1 MPPTI
6 LDVFGGDAFKAISL
20 TDSINALPFK
30 PSRIGSMGLFDP
42 QGITT
47 TTVVIEE
54 KDGLLTL
61 IPTAARGAPYTYGR
75 GVERKA
81 RAFKVPHL
89 PLNDVI
95 LAADVQGIRKFG
107 SADEQE
113 GVVDVVNDR
122 LEVMRQ
128 SHEVTLEYHRIGA
141 IHGEIFD
148 ADGTTTI
155 YNLFT
160 EFEVTQVTF
169 DWDLGNSTAE
179 IRSTCIDVKEAIE
192 EGLGAMPYDH
202 VHAFCGKTWFKKLIA
217 HTKVKEAFARY
228 RDSEFLRNDPRKGFE
243 FADIVFEVYRGK
255 MGSSSPIDFI
265 DPDQAR
271 FFPVGVPN
279 LFKTY
284 FAPADFVEAVGTIG
298 LPYYAK
304 QQIMK
309 FDKGV
314 EMHTQSNPLCI
325 CTRPRTLVEGTTGS

>member
-1 MPPTI
+1 MAETI
-6 LDVFGGDAFKAISL
+6 LDVFGGDAFKTISL
-20 TDSINALPFK
+20 TDSINALPYK
-30 PSRIGSMGLFDP
+30 PSRIGEMGLFVP
-42 QGITT
+42 AGITT
-47 TTVVIEE
+47 TTAVIEE
-54 KDGLLTL
+54 KDGLLSL
-61 IPTAARGAPYTYGR
+61 IPTAARGAPYIYGR
-75 GVERKA
+75 STERVA

-95 LAADVQGIRKFG
+95 LAADVQGVRKFG

-113 GVVDVVNDR
+113 GVIDVVNDR
-122 LEVMRQ
+122 LESMRQ

-141 IHGEIFD
+141 VHGVIFD
-148 ADGTTTI
+148 ADGSTTI

-160 EFEVTQVTF
+160 EFGVTEVTF
-169 DWDLGNSTAE
+169 DWDLGNSTAKL
-179 IRSTCIDVKEAIE
+179 RDTCLEVKETIE
-192 EGLGAMPYDH
+192 DGLGAMSYDH
-202 VHAFCGKTWFKKLIA
+202 VHAFCGKTWFKKFIA
-217 HTKVKEAFARY
+217 HDNIKQAFARY

-255 MGSSSPIDFI
+255 LGGNNFI

-284 FAPADFVEAVGTIG
+284 FAPADFIEAVGTIG

-304 QQIMK
+304 QERMK

-314 EMHTQSNPLCI
+314 EVHTQSNPLCL
-325 CTRPRTLVEGTTGS
+325 CMRPRVLVEGTSSS